1 MAIAPS
7 IRIDIRGSGRKP
19 ISSTNTLCSLPH
31 HNCNF
36 YQGHTSIIRIESIAK
51 TTHQSTRRARDNQHF
66 KTMNTSTVPTI
77 IYANYANCQPR
88 HLPTMPTMPSAN
100 NATANH
106 AIYANCQP
114 RHICQPRHLPTT
126 PSANNANHAISYS
139 QYYGENYFKG
149 GVFTQL
155 CGWQGVVDLWT
166 GAVSGFDY
174 NRRERYLEKQKQFQE
189 KDLVEIHNA
198 QQNRVINEVVPFLKY
213 LRSLSPC
220 NSLINNGLLF
230 PNAIIK

>member
-88 HLPTMPTMPSAN
+88 QF
-100 NATANH
+100 
-106 AIYANCQP
+106 YE
-114 RHICQPRHLPTT
+114 LPTT
-126 PSANNANHAISYS
+126 PTIRTTNHANYANYANHA
-139 QYYGENYFKG
+139 NC
-149 GVFTQL
+149 L
-155 CGWQGVVDLWT
+155 NQGST
-166 GAVSGFDY
+166 PG
-174 NRRERYLEKQKQFQE
+174 RYKSKKQEAK
-189 KDLVEIHNA
+189 VE
-198 QQNRVINEVVPFLKY
+198 E
-213 LRSLSPC
+213 
-220 NSLINNGLLF
+220 
-230 PNAIIK
+230 

>member
-19 ISSTNTLCSLPH
+19 ISSTNTICSLPH

-114 RHICQPRHLPTT
+114 RHLCQQRQLTTTPSTLCQLPAMPTTPSMPTANHAICQQCQPRHFLQ
-126 PSANNANHAISYS
+126 SVLWRELLQRGCIHA
-139 QYYGENYFKG
+139 
-149 GVFTQL
+149 TL
-155 CGWQGVVDLWT
+155 RM
-166 GAVSGFDY
+166 ARSGRSMD
-174 NRRERYLEKQKQFQE
+174 RR
-189 KDLVEIHNA
+189 
-198 QQNRVINEVVPFLKY
+198 
-213 LRSLSPC
+213 C
-220 NSLINNGLLF
+220 
-230 PNAIIK
+230 

>member
-114 RHICQPRHLPTT
+114 RHICQPRHLPTMPT
-126 PSANNANHAISYS
+126 
-139 QYYGENYFKG
+139 
-149 GVFTQL
+149 T
-155 CGWQGVVDLWT
+155 
-166 GAVSGFDY
+166 
-174 NRRERYLEKQKQFQE
+174 
-189 KDLVEIHNA
+189 
-198 QQNRVINEVVPFLKY
+198 PFLTVSTMERITSKGVY
-213 LRSLSPC
+213 SR
-220 NSLINNGLLF
+220 NSADG
-230 PNAIIK
+230 KEW

>member
-1 MAIAPS
+1 
-7 IRIDIRGSGRKP
+7 
-19 ISSTNTLCSLPH
+19 
-31 HNCNF
+31 
-36 YQGHTSIIRIESIAK
+36 
-51 TTHQSTRRARDNQHF
+51 
-66 KTMNTSTVPTI
+66 MNTSTVPTI

-106 AIYANCQP
+106 AIYANY
-114 RHICQPRHLPTT
+114 QPRHLCQLPTTPSMPTTPTANHAIYLMPTASNANHAIMPTT

-139 QYYGENYFKG
+139 QYHGENYFKG

-198 QQNRVINEVVPFLKY
+198 QQNRV
-213 LRSLSPC
+213 
-220 NSLINNGLLF
+220 
-230 PNAIIK
+230 

>member
-114 RHICQPRHLPTT
+114 RHICQPRQLPTT
-126 PSANNANHAISYS
+126 PSANNATANHAIYA
-139 QYYGENYFKG
+139 NYQPRHLC
-149 GVFTQL
+149 QL
-155 CGWQGVVDLWT
+155 PTTPSMPTTPTDNH
-166 GAVSGFDY
+166 AI
-174 NRRERYLEKQKQFQE
+174 YLMPTAS
-189 KDLVEIHNA
+189 NA
-198 QQNRVINEVVPFLKY
+198 NHAIYANCQPRHLPTMPTTPFLTVSTMERITSKGVY
-213 LRSLSPC
+213 SR
-220 NSLINNGLLF
+220 NSADG
-230 PNAIIK
+230 KEW

>member
-77 IYANYANCQPR
+77 IYANYANHAIFQLCQPCHLPTMPLPTTPSMPTANHAIYANHAICQPR
-88 HLPTMPTMPSAN
+88 HLPTMPT
-100 NATANH
+100 T
-106 AIYANCQP
+106 
-114 RHICQPRHLPTT
+114 
-126 PSANNANHAISYS
+126 
-139 QYYGENYFKG
+139 
-149 GVFTQL
+149 
-155 CGWQGVVDLWT
+155 
-166 GAVSGFDY
+166 
-174 NRRERYLEKQKQFQE
+174 
-189 KDLVEIHNA
+189 
-198 QQNRVINEVVPFLKY
+198 PFLTVSTMERITSKGVY
-213 LRSLSPC
+213 SR
-220 NSLINNGLLF
+220 NSADG
-230 PNAIIK
+230 KEW

>member
-114 RHICQPRHLPTT
+114 RHLCQLPTTPSMPTTPTDNHAIYLMPTASNANHAIYANCQPRHLPTMPT
-126 PSANNANHAISYS
+126 
-139 QYYGENYFKG
+139 
-149 GVFTQL
+149 T
-155 CGWQGVVDLWT
+155 
-166 GAVSGFDY
+166 
-174 NRRERYLEKQKQFQE
+174 
-189 KDLVEIHNA
+189 
-198 QQNRVINEVVPFLKY
+198 PFLTVSTMERITSKGVY
-213 LRSLSPC
+213 SR
-220 NSLINNGLLF
+220 NSADG
-230 PNAIIK
+230 KEW